1 MKVVASAPEGLEKS
15 LAEEI
20 SNLGG
25 FNINTYK
32 RFINFECDFET
43 FYRVHFYSRLAF
55 RFYREIASFNCYDK
69 QSLYAGVRDSFDWLN
84 WLHFDKTF
92 NVQVTGRTSSLSHTH
107 FTALEVKNSI
117 TDLQQA
123 VWNKRSNISLA
134 NPDFIIHLHLNNN
147 KAILSLQSS
156 VESLHKRGYRPAIGN
171 APLKENLASGLIN
184 MTKWNGK
191 VPLIDFMCGS
201 GTFLIEAVNQFLGVP
216 INIDQVYLFENWLDF
231 RQDIYL
237 NEKNKAKNKIINY
250 EKLPTIIGCE
260 INKKVFEQAN
270 VNISLA
276 GLENYIELIN
286 NDFLALQLSCSPGI
300 IICNPPYGKKL
311 GDENELICLYEQ
323 MGIFLKNNFSGWEF
337 WLLSGNP
344 KLTKY
349 LKMKSSLKI
358 PVSNGGIDCRW
369 IKYLIRLFNFCLKRP
384 LLSCLN
390 LLMFEEDKV
399 LWLIFLQA
407 SNLSLQ
413 EINR

>member
-1 MKVVASAPEGLEKS
+1 MNVVASSPEGLEKS

-123 VWNKRSNISLA
+123 VWNKRSNISLD

-184 MTKWNGK
+184 MTQWNGK

-231 RQDIYL
+231 RKDIYL

-276 GLENYIELIN
+276 GLENYIEIIN
-286 NDFLALQLSCSPGI
+286 NDFLALQLTCTPGI

-369 IKYLIRLFNFCLKRP
+369 IKYLIR
-384 LLSCLN
+384 
-390 LLMFEEDKV
+390 
-399 LWLIFLQA
+399 
-407 SNLSLQ
+407 
-413 EINR
+413 

>member
-1 MKVVASAPEGLEKS
+1 MNVVASSPEGLEKS

-123 VWNKRSNISLA
+123 VWNKRSNISLD

-184 MTKWNGK
+184 MTQWNGR

-231 RQDIYL
+231 RKDIYL
-237 NEKNKAKNKIINY
+237 HEKNKAKNKIINY

-276 GLENYIELIN
+276 GLENYIEIIN
-286 NDFLALQLSCSPGI
+286 NDFLALQLSCTPGI

-311 GDENELICLYEQ
+311 GDENDLICLYEQ

-349 LKMKSSLKI
+349 LKMKSSLRI

-369 IKYLIRLFNFCLKRP
+369 IKYLIR
-384 LLSCLN
+384 
-390 LLMFEEDKV
+390 
-399 LWLIFLQA
+399 
-407 SNLSLQ
+407 
-413 EINR
+413 

>member
-1 MKVVASAPEGLEKS
+1 MNVVASSPEGLEKS

-20 SNLGG
+20 ANLGG

-55 RFYREIASFNCYDK
+55 RFYREIASFECYDK
-69 QSLYAGVRDSFDWLN
+69 KSLYEGVRKSFDWLN

-123 VWNKRSNISLA
+123 VWNKRSNISLD

-184 MTKWNGK
+184 MTQWNGK
-191 VPLIDFMCGS
+191 TPLIDFMCGS
-201 GTFLIEAVNQFLGVP
+201 GTFLIEAANQFLGVP
-216 INIDQVYLFENWLDF
+216 INIEQEYLFENWLDF
-231 RQDIYL
+231 RKDVYL

-250 EKLPTIIGCE
+250 AKLPTIIGCE

-286 NDFLALQLSCSPGI
+286 NDFLALQLSFTPGI

-323 MGIFLKNNFSGWEF
+323 IGIFLKNNFSGWEF

-344 KLTKY
+344 KLTKF

-369 IKYLIRLFNFCLKRP
+369 IKYLIR
-384 LLSCLN
+384 
-390 LLMFEEDKV
+390 
-399 LWLIFLQA
+399 
-407 SNLSLQ
+407 
-413 EINR
+413 

>member
-1 MKVVASAPEGLEKS
+1 MNVVASSPEGLEKS

-184 MTKWNGK
+184 MTQWNGK

-201 GTFLIEAVNQFLGVP
+201 GTFLIEAVNQYLGVP

-231 RQDIYL
+231 RKDIYL

-286 NDFLALQLSCSPGI
+286 NDFLALQLSCTPGI

-311 GDENELICLYEQ
+311 GDENELIHLYEQ
-323 MGIFLKNNFSGWEF
+323 MGNFLKNNFSGWEF

-369 IKYLIRLFNFCLKRP
+369 IKYLIR
-384 LLSCLN
+384 
-390 LLMFEEDKV
+390 
-399 LWLIFLQA
+399 
-407 SNLSLQ
+407 
-413 EINR
+413 

>member
-1 MKVVASAPEGLEKS
+1 MNVVASSPEGLEKS

-123 VWNKRSNISLA
+123 VWNKRSNISLD
-134 NPDFIIHLHLNNN
+134 NPDFIIHLHLNSN

-171 APLKENLASGLIN
+171 APLKENLASGLIK
-184 MTKWNGK
+184 MTQWNGK

-201 GTFLIEAVNQFLGVP
+201 GTFLIEAVNQYLGVP

-231 RQDIYL
+231 RKDIYL

-286 NDFLALQLSCSPGI
+286 NDFLALQLSCTPGI

-311 GDENELICLYEQ
+311 GDENELIYLYEQ

-358 PVSNGGIDCRW
+358 PISNGGIDCRW
-369 IKYLIRLFNFCLKRP
+369 IKYLIR
-384 LLSCLN
+384 
-390 LLMFEEDKV
+390 
-399 LWLIFLQA
+399 
-407 SNLSLQ
+407 
-413 EINR
+413 

>member
-1 MKVVASAPEGLEKS
+1 MNLVASSPEGLEKS

-123 VWNKRSNISLA
+123 VWNKRSNISLD

-184 MTKWNGK
+184 MTQWNGK

-231 RQDIYL
+231 RKDIYL

-286 NDFLALQLSCSPGI
+286 NDFLALQLSCTTGI

-369 IKYLIRLFNFCLKRP
+369 IKYLIR
-384 LLSCLN
+384 
-390 LLMFEEDKV
+390 
-399 LWLIFLQA
+399 
-407 SNLSLQ
+407 
-413 EINR
+413 

>member
-1 MKVVASAPEGLEKS
+1 MNVVASSPEGLEKS

-184 MTKWNGK
+184 MTQWNGK

-201 GTFLIEAVNQFLGVP
+201 GTFLIEAVNQYLGVP

-231 RQDIYL
+231 RKDIYL

-286 NDFLALQLSCSPGI
+286 NDFLALQLSCTPGI

-311 GDENELICLYEQ
+311 GDENELIYLYEQ
-323 MGIFLKNNFSGWEF
+323 MGIFLKNNFSDWEF

-369 IKYLIRLFNFCLKRP
+369 IKYLIR
-384 LLSCLN
+384 
-390 LLMFEEDKV
+390 
-399 LWLIFLQA
+399 
-407 SNLSLQ
+407 
-413 EINR
+413 

>member
-1 MKVVASAPEGLEKS
+1 MNVVASSPEGLEKS

-69 QSLYAGVRDSFDWLN
+69 QSLYAGVRDSFDWLK
-84 WLHFDKTF
+84 WLHFDKKF

-123 VWNKRSNISLA
+123 VWNKRSNISLD

-184 MTKWNGK
+184 MTQWNGK

-201 GTFLIEAVNQFLGVP
+201 GTFLIEAVNQYLGVP

-231 RQDIYL
+231 RKDIYL

-286 NDFLALQLSCSPGI
+286 NDFLALQLSCTPGI

-369 IKYLIRLFNFCLKRP
+369 IKYLIR
-384 LLSCLN
+384 
-390 LLMFEEDKV
+390 
-399 LWLIFLQA
+399 
-407 SNLSLQ
+407 
-413 EINR
+413 

>member
-1 MKVVASAPEGLEKS
+1 MNVVASSPAGLEKS

-84 WLHFDKTF
+84 WLHFEKTF

-107 FTALEVKNSI
+107 YTALEVKNSI

-123 VWNKRSNISLA
+123 VWNKRSNVSLA

-184 MTKWNGK
+184 MTQWNGK

-201 GTFLIEAVNQFLGVP
+201 GTFLIEAVNQYLEVP

-231 RQDIYL
+231 RKDIYL

-286 NDFLALQLSCSPGI
+286 NDFLALQLSCTPGI

-311 GDENELICLYEQ
+311 GDENELIYLYEQ

-369 IKYLIRLFNFCLKRP
+369 IKYLIR
-384 LLSCLN
+384 
-390 LLMFEEDKV
+390 
-399 LWLIFLQA
+399 
-407 SNLSLQ
+407 
-413 EINR
+413 

>member
-1 MKVVASAPEGLEKS
+1 MNVVASSPEGLEKS

-123 VWNKRSNISLA
+123 VWNKRSNVSLA

-184 MTKWNGK
+184 MTQWNGK

-231 RQDIYL
+231 RKDIYL

-286 NDFLALQLSCSPGI
+286 NDFLALQLSCTPGI

-311 GDENELICLYEQ
+311 GDENELIHLYEQ

-369 IKYLIRLFNFCLKRP
+369 IKYLIR
-384 LLSCLN
+384 
-390 LLMFEEDKV
+390 
-399 LWLIFLQA
+399 
-407 SNLSLQ
+407 
-413 EINR
+413 

>member
-1 MKVVASAPEGLEKS
+1 MNVVASSPAGLEKS

-69 QSLYAGVRDSFDWLN
+69 QSLYAGVRDSFDWLH

-107 FTALEVKNSI
+107 YTALEVKNSI

-123 VWNKRSNISLA
+123 VWNKRSNVSLA

-171 APLKENLASGLIN
+171 APLKENLASGLIK
-184 MTKWNGK
+184 MTQWNGK

-201 GTFLIEAVNQFLGVP
+201 GTFLIEAVNQYLEVP

-231 RQDIYL
+231 RKDIYL

-250 EKLPTIIGCE
+250 EKLPKIIGCE

-286 NDFLALQLSCSPGI
+286 NDFLALQLSCTPGI

-311 GDENELICLYEQ
+311 GDENELIYLYEQ

-369 IKYLIRLFNFCLKRP
+369 IKYLIR
-384 LLSCLN
+384 
-390 LLMFEEDKV
+390 
-399 LWLIFLQA
+399 
-407 SNLSLQ
+407 
-413 EINR
+413 

>member
-1 MKVVASAPEGLEKS
+1 MNVVASSPEGLEKS

-184 MTKWNGK
+184 MTQWNGK

-201 GTFLIEAVNQFLGVP
+201 GTFLIEAVNQYLRVP

-231 RQDIYL
+231 RKDIYL

-286 NDFLALQLSCSPGI
+286 NDFLALQLSCTPGI

-311 GDENELICLYEQ
+311 GDENELIYLYEQ

-369 IKYLIRLFNFCLKRP
+369 IKYLIR
-384 LLSCLN
+384 
-390 LLMFEEDKV
+390 
-399 LWLIFLQA
+399 
-407 SNLSLQ
+407 
-413 EINR
+413 

>member
-1 MKVVASAPEGLEKS
+1 MNVVASSPEGLEKS

-123 VWNKRSNISLA
+123 VWNKRSNISLD

-156 VESLHKRGYRPAIGN
+156 VESLHKRGYRPAIGY

-184 MTKWNGK
+184 MTQWNGK

-201 GTFLIEAVNQFLGVP
+201 GTFLIEAVNQYLGVP
-216 INIDQVYLFENWLDF
+216 INIEQEYLFENWLDF
-231 RQDIYL
+231 RKDIYL

-286 NDFLALQLSCSPGI
+286 NDFLALQLSCTPGI

-311 GDENELICLYEQ
+311 GDENDLICLYEQ

-369 IKYLIRLFNFCLKRP
+369 IKYLIR
-384 LLSCLN
+384 
-390 LLMFEEDKV
+390 
-399 LWLIFLQA
+399 
-407 SNLSLQ
+407 
-413 EINR
+413 

>member
-1 MKVVASAPEGLEKS
+1 MNVVASSPEGLEKS

-32 RFINFECDFET
+32 RFINFECDLET

-92 NVQVTGRTSSLSHTH
+92 NVQVTGRTASLSHTH

-123 VWNKRSNISLA
+123 VWNKRSNISLD

-184 MTKWNGK
+184 MTQWNGK

-201 GTFLIEAVNQFLGVP
+201 GTFLIEAVNQFLEVP
-216 INIDQVYLFENWLDF
+216 INTDQVYLFENWLDF
-231 RQDIYL
+231 RKDIYL
-237 NEKNKAKNKIINY
+237 NEKNKAKNKIIKY
-250 EKLPTIIGCE
+250 KKLPTIIGCE

-276 GLENYIELIN
+276 GLENHIELIN
-286 NDFLALQLSCSPGI
+286 NDFLVLQLSCTPGI

-369 IKYLIRLFNFCLKRP
+369 IKYLIR
-384 LLSCLN
+384 
-390 LLMFEEDKV
+390 
-399 LWLIFLQA
+399 
-407 SNLSLQ
+407 
-413 EINR
+413 

>member
-1 MKVVASAPEGLEKS
+1 MNVVASAPEGLEKY
-15 LAEEI
+15 LAKEI

-69 QSLYAGVRDSFDWLN
+69 QSLYEGVRDSFDWLN

-92 NVQVTGRTSSLSHTH
+92 NVQVTGKTSSLSHTH

-123 VWNKRSNISLA
+123 VWNKRSNISLD

-156 VESLHKRGYRPAIGN
+156 LESLHKRGYRQAVGN

-184 MTKWNGK
+184 MTQWNGK
-191 VPLIDFMCGS
+191 VPLIDIMCGS
-201 GTFLIEAVNQFLGVP
+201 GTFLIESVNQSLKVP
-216 INIDQVYLFENWLDF
+216 IINNQIYLFENWLDF
-231 RQDIYL
+231 RKDIYL

-286 NDFLALQLSCSPGI
+286 NDFLALQLTCTPGI

-311 GDENELICLYEQ
+311 GDENELIYLYEQ

-369 IKYLIRLFNFCLKRP
+369 IKYLIR
-384 LLSCLN
+384 
-390 LLMFEEDKV
+390 
-399 LWLIFLQA
+399 
-407 SNLSLQ
+407 
-413 EINR
+413 

>member
-1 MKVVASAPEGLEKS
+1 MNVVASSPEGLEKS

-92 NVQVTGRTSSLSHTH
+92 NVQVTGKTFSLSHTH

-184 MTKWNGK
+184 MTQWNGK

-231 RQDIYL
+231 RKDIYL

-286 NDFLALQLSCSPGI
+286 NDFLELKLSCTPGI

-311 GDENELICLYEQ
+311 GDENELIYLYEQ

-369 IKYLIRLFNFCLKRP
+369 IKYLIR
-384 LLSCLN
+384 
-390 LLMFEEDKV
+390 
-399 LWLIFLQA
+399 
-407 SNLSLQ
+407 
-413 EINR
+413 

>member
-1 MKVVASAPEGLEKS
+1 MNVLASSPEGLEKS

-123 VWNKRSNISLA
+123 VWNKRSNISLD

-184 MTKWNGK
+184 MTQWNGK

-231 RQDIYL
+231 RKDIYL

-250 EKLPTIIGCE
+250 EKLPPIIGCE

-286 NDFLALQLSCSPGI
+286 NDFLALQLSCTPGI

-311 GDENELICLYEQ
+311 GDENELIYLYEQ

-369 IKYLIRLFNFCLKRP
+369 IKYLIR
-384 LLSCLN
+384 
-390 LLMFEEDKV
+390 
-399 LWLIFLQA
+399 
-407 SNLSLQ
+407 
-413 EINR
+413 

>member
-1 MKVVASAPEGLEKS
+1 MNVVASSPKGLEKS

-123 VWNKRSNISLA
+123 VWNKRSNISLD

-184 MTKWNGK
+184 MTQWNGK

-231 RQDIYL
+231 RKDIYL

-286 NDFLALQLSCSPGI
+286 NDFLALQLSCTPGI

-311 GDENELICLYEQ
+311 GDENELIYLYEQ

-369 IKYLIRLFNFCLKRP
+369 IKYLIR
-384 LLSCLN
+384 
-390 LLMFEEDKV
+390 
-399 LWLIFLQA
+399 
-407 SNLSLQ
+407 
-413 EINR
+413 

>member
-1 MKVVASAPEGLEKS
+1 MNVVASSPEGLEKS

-123 VWNKRSNISLA
+123 VWNKRSNISLD

-184 MTKWNGK
+184 MTQWNGK

-201 GTFLIEAVNQFLGVP
+201 GTFLIEAVNQYLEVP

-231 RQDIYL
+231 RKDIYL

-286 NDFLALQLSCSPGI
+286 NDFLELQLKCSPGI
-300 IICNPPYGKKL
+300 ILCNPPYGKKL
-311 GDENELICLYEQ
+311 GDENELIYLYEQ

-369 IKYLIRLFNFCLKRP
+369 IKYLIR
-384 LLSCLN
+384 
-390 LLMFEEDKV
+390 
-399 LWLIFLQA
+399 
-407 SNLSLQ
+407 
-413 EINR
+413 

>member
-1 MKVVASAPEGLEKS
+1 MNVVASSPEGLEKS

-69 QSLYAGVRDSFDWLN
+69 QSLYAGVRDSFDWLH

-107 FTALEVKNSI
+107 YTALEVKNSI

-123 VWNKRSNISLA
+123 VWNKRSNVSLA

-184 MTKWNGK
+184 MTQWNGK

-201 GTFLIEAVNQFLGVP
+201 GTFLIEAVNQYLEVP

-231 RQDIYL
+231 RKDIYL

-270 VNISLA
+270 VNITLA
-276 GLENYIELIN
+276 GLENYIELVN
-286 NDFLALQLSCSPGI
+286 NDFLALQLSCTPGI

-311 GDENELICLYEQ
+311 GDENELIYLYEQ

-369 IKYLIRLFNFCLKRP
+369 IKYLIR
-384 LLSCLN
+384 
-390 LLMFEEDKV
+390 
-399 LWLIFLQA
+399 
-407 SNLSLQ
+407 
-413 EINR
+413 

>member
-1 MKVVASAPEGLEKS
+1 MNVVASSPEGLEKS

-84 WLHFDKTF
+84 WLHYEKTF

-123 VWNKRSNISLA
+123 VWNKRSNISLD

-184 MTKWNGK
+184 MTQWNGK

-201 GTFLIEAVNQFLGVP
+201 GTFLIEAVNQYLGVP

-231 RQDIYL
+231 RKDIYL

-286 NDFLALQLSCSPGI
+286 NDFLALQLSCTPGI

-323 MGIFLKNNFSGWEF
+323 MGIFLKKNFSGWEF

-369 IKYLIRLFNFCLKRP
+369 IKYLIR
-384 LLSCLN
+384 
-390 LLMFEEDKV
+390 
-399 LWLIFLQA
+399 
-407 SNLSLQ
+407 
-413 EINR
+413 

>member
-1 MKVVASAPEGLEKS
+1 MNVVASAPEGLEKS

-25 FNINTYK
+25 FNINTHK
-32 RFINFECDFET
+32 RFINFECDSET

-69 QSLYAGVRDSFDWLN
+69 QSLYKGVRDSFDWLN
-84 WLHFDKTF
+84 WLHYEKTF

-117 TDLQQA
+117 TDLQKA
-123 VWNKRSNISLA
+123 VWNKRSNISLD

-147 KAILSLQSS
+147 KAIISLQSS
-156 VESLHKRGYRPAIGN
+156 LESLHKRGYRPAVGN

-184 MTKWNGK
+184 MTQWNGE

-201 GTFLIEAVNQFLGVP
+201 GTFLIEAVNQFLKVP

-231 RQDIYL
+231 RKDIYL

-260 INKKVFEQAN
+260 INKRVFEQAK

-276 GLENYIELIN
+276 RLENYIELIN
-286 NDFLALQLSCSPGI
+286 NNFLELQLKLTPGI

-311 GDENELICLYEQ
+311 GELNELICLYEE

-369 IKYLIRLFNFCLKRP
+369 IKYLIR
-384 LLSCLN
+384 
-390 LLMFEEDKV
+390 
-399 LWLIFLQA
+399 
-407 SNLSLQ
+407 
-413 EINR
+413 

>member
-1 MKVVASAPEGLEKS
+1 MNVVASAPEGLEKS

-123 VWNKRSNISLA
+123 VWNKRSNISLD

-184 MTKWNGK
+184 MTQWNGK

-201 GTFLIEAVNQFLGVP
+201 GTFLIEAVNQFLRVP
-216 INIDQVYLFENWLDF
+216 ISIDQVYLFENWLDF
-231 RQDIYL
+231 RKDIYL
-237 NEKNKAKNKIINY
+237 YEKNKAKNKTINY

-286 NDFLALQLSCSPGI
+286 NDFLALQLSCTPGI

-369 IKYLIRLFNFCLKRP
+369 IKYLIR
-384 LLSCLN
+384 
-390 LLMFEEDKV
+390 
-399 LWLIFLQA
+399 
-407 SNLSLQ
+407 
-413 EINR
+413 

>member
-1 MKVVASAPEGLEKS
+1 MNVVASSPEGLEKS

-55 RFYREIASFNCYDK
+55 RFYREIASFNCYDR

-123 VWNKRSNISLA
+123 VWNKRSNISLD

-147 KAILSLQSS
+147 EAILSLQSS

-184 MTKWNGK
+184 MTQWNGK

-231 RQDIYL
+231 RKEIYL

-250 EKLPTIIGCE
+250 EKLPPIIGCE
-260 INKKVFEQAN
+260 INKKVFEQAT

-276 GLENYIELIN
+276 GLENYIEVIN
-286 NDFLALQLSCSPGI
+286 NDFLELKLKCTPGI

-323 MGIFLKNNFSGWEF
+323 MGIFLKKNFSGWEF
-337 WLLSGNP
+337 WLLSGNG

-369 IKYLIRLFNFCLKRP
+369 IKYLIR
-384 LLSCLN
+384 
-390 LLMFEEDKV
+390 
-399 LWLIFLQA
+399 
-407 SNLSLQ
+407 
-413 EINR
+413 

>member
-1 MKVVASAPEGLEKS
+1 MNVVASSPEGLEKS

-123 VWNKRSNISLA
+123 VWNKRSNISLD

-184 MTKWNGK
+184 MTQWNGK

-201 GTFLIEAVNQFLGVP
+201 GTFLIEAVNQYLGVP

-231 RQDIYL
+231 RKDIYL

-286 NDFLALQLSCSPGI
+286 NDFLALQLSCTPGI

-323 MGIFLKNNFSGWEF
+323 MGIFLKKNFSGWEF

-349 LKMKSSLKI
+349 LKMKSSLRI

-369 IKYLIRLFNFCLKRP
+369 IKYLIR
-384 LLSCLN
+384 
-390 LLMFEEDKV
+390 
-399 LWLIFLQA
+399 
-407 SNLSLQ
+407 
-413 EINR
+413 

>member
-1 MKVVASAPEGLEKS
+1 MNVVASSPEGLEKS

-123 VWNKRSNISLA
+123 VWNKRSNVSLA

-184 MTKWNGK
+184 MTQWNGK

-231 RQDIYL
+231 RKDIYL

-250 EKLPTIIGCE
+250 EKLPKIIGCE

-286 NDFLALQLSCSPGI
+286 NDFLALQLSCTPGI

-369 IKYLIRLFNFCLKRP
+369 IKYLIR
-384 LLSCLN
+384 
-390 LLMFEEDKV
+390 
-399 LWLIFLQA
+399 
-407 SNLSLQ
+407 
-413 EINR
+413 